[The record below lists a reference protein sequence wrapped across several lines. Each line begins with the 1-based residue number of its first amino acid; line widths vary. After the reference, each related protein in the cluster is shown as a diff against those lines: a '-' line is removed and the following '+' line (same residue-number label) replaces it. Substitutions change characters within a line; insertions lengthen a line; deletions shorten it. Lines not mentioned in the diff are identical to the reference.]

1 MVFLNFAANT
11 QSGKRMNFW
20 SYVIYSKETGMFY
33 YGYSDDLEQIP
44 EVHNLGKIEMT
55 RGRGPWV
62 LMFSEIFDN
71 KVRAMRQ
78 SRFYRTVKGQR
89 FLKKILNF

>member
-1 MVFLNFAANT
+1 
-11 QSGKRMNFW
+11 MNFS
-20 SYVIYSKETGMFY
+20 SYVIYSTESGLFY
-33 YGYSDDLEQIP
+33 YGFIDDLEKVM
-44 EVHNLGKIEMT
+44 ELHNSGKIEMT
-55 RGRGPWV
+55 RGRGPWT
-62 LMFSEIFDN
+62 LMFSETFDN